1 MNLTKQIYQTIGN
14 FPKEELYGLTS
25 QIRRAMVSVSSNL
38 AEGVGRFSGKEQ
50 ARFTEISY
58 SSLVEVLSQLLI
70 ANQLNYLPEN
80 SIVEFRKQ
88 ILSIANQL
96 NALHDSQN
104 NRASE
109 PEVPYQPLNLSTH
122 QLMTTPTPYFV
133 HETAIVDEG
142 AQIGVNTK
150 IWHFCHIMSKAVIG
164 KDCSLGQN
172 VFVANGVTLGN
183 NVKVQNNVSIYE
195 GVNCE
200 DDVFLGPSMVF
211 TNVYNPRSAV
221 NRKNEYMKTTVGKGA
236 SIGANATIV
245 CGNDIGPFAFIGA
258 GSVVTKEVP
267 AYALV
272 VGNPA
277 RQIGW
282 MSEHGERLHF
292 DENGEAVCPGSGEV
306 YRLSE
311 NKVEKLRSLEV

>member
-1 MNLTKQIYQTIGN
+1 M
-14 FPKEELYGLTS
+14 
-25 QIRRAMVSVSSNL
+25 
-38 AEGVGRFSGKEQ
+38 
-50 ARFTEISY
+50 
-58 SSLVEVLSQLLI
+58 EVQCQLLI
-70 ANQLNYLPEN
+70 AERLSYISFETSNPIIE
-80 SIVEFRKQ
+80 SVA
-88 ILSIANQL
+88 SIARQL
-96 NALHDSQN
+96 NALRDAQLD
-104 NRASE
+104 RTEE
-109 PEVPYQPLNLSTH
+109 PEVEYESSSPYHLMPLSPLETINHLNHSP
-122 QLMTTPTPYFV
+122 MNPTPYFV

-142 AQIGVNTK
+142 AQIGDNTK
-150 IWHFCHIMSKAVIG
+150 IWHFCHVMPKAIIG

-200 DDVFLGPSMVF
+200 DDTFLGPSMVF

-221 NRKNEYMKTTVGKGA
+221 NRKNEYMKTTVGRGA

-267 AYALV
+267 AYALM

-311 NKVEKLRSLEV
+311 DRVEKLRSLEV